1 MSTEQAKQPRV
12 WFITGASTGFGKEL
26 AKIVV
31 NHGDI
36 AVATFRKEAQVAD
49 FNAAGEANQLGVLL
63 DVTQQ
68 AQIDA
73 GVQATIERYGRIDV
87 LVNNAG
93 YGSMGAMEEVTDQEM
108 RYQFEVNVFGAVNMT
123 RAVLPHMRKQ
133 RSGNILN
140 ITSIA
145 GLTGFP
151 GVSIYN
157 GSKFALE
164 GIGEALAG
172 EVAHLGIYVTN
183 VEPGPFRTDWAGRSA
198 TYTESTIEDYAD
210 SATKRMKLIQDNSGK
225 QVGDPI
231 RAAMAMYKVADL
243 EKPPVHLLLGGP
255 AYDTARKKLSRHLEE
270 IDAYEHLGLPTDY
283 TAEELAELDGQG

>member
-1 MSTEQAKQPRV
+1 MSTDNQKKQRV

-31 NHGDI
+31 NHGDV
-36 AVATFRKEAQVAD
+36 AVATFRKAEQVD
-49 FNAAGEANQLGVLL
+49 EFNAAGEANQLGVLL

-73 GVQATIERYGRIDV
+73 GVEAAVARYGRIDV

-93 YGSMGAMEEVTDQEM
+93 YGSMGAMEEVPDQEM
-108 RYQFEVNVFGAVNMT
+108 RYQFEVNVFGVVNMT
-123 RAVLPHMRKQ
+123 RAVLPVMRKQ

-145 GLTGFP
+145 GIQGYP

-183 VEPGPFRTDWAGRSA
+183 VAIIVYRSVKRVGPMIIVIS
-198 TYTESTIEDYAD
+198 
-210 SATKRMKLIQDNSGK
+210 ML
-225 QVGDPI
+225 
-231 RAAMAMYKVADL
+231 
-243 EKPPVHLLLGGP
+243 
-255 AYDTARKKLSRHLEE
+255 
-270 IDAYEHLGLPTDY
+270 
-283 TAEELAELDGQG
+283 

>member
-1 MSTEQAKQPRV
+1 MSTDNQKKQRV

-31 NHGDI
+31 NHGDV
-36 AVATFRKEAQVAD
+36 AVATFRKAEQVD
-49 FNAAGEANQLGVLL
+49 EFNAAGEANQLGVLL

-73 GVQATIERYGRIDV
+73 GVEAAVARYGRIDV

-93 YGSMGAMEEVTDQEM
+93 YGSMGAMEEVPDQEM
-108 RYQFEVNVFGAVNMT
+108 RYQFEVNVFGVVNMT
-123 RAVLPHMRKQ
+123 RAVLPVMRKQ

-145 GLTGFP
+145 GIQGYP

-198 TYTESTIEDYAD
+198 TYTASTIDDYAD
-210 SATKRMKLIQDNSGK
+210 SAAKRMELIQDNSGK

-231 RAAMAMYKVADL
+231 RAAEAMYQVANL

-255 AYDTARKKLSRHLEE
+255 AHDAARKKLNRHLEE
-270 IDAYEHLGLPTDY
+270 IDAFEYLGRPTDY
-283 TAEELAELDGQG
+283 SEEELAKLDGK